1 MPWTGTF
8 WCMDTSKQTP
18 TEYQMSAAC
27 RPFINPHSMVSA
39 RVAIWCRSGPD
50 VCRPAH
56 TLQKKAD
63 HGNRPETIHL
73 RAGFILLQEV
83 YEADIPLFWPRAA
96 SLEISEKVQKSRDL
110 RPSHMLEACERPTT
124 RSSCSIEFE
133 RSDRCD
139 PVLNCYLR
147 QVKMASGQVA
157 FSKRANVVSVAG
169 WDLCAASID
178 EP

>member
-1 MPWTGTF
+1 
-8 WCMDTSKQTP
+8 MDWHVLVHGHFQTN
-18 TEYQMSAAC
+18 SNK
-27 RPFINPHSMVSA
+27 I
-39 RVAIWCRSGPD
+39 PD
-50 VCRPAH
+50 VSRLSTFH
-56 TLQKKAD
+56 KSTLHGVSKSSYLVQKLSCPQAGTHSIKEAD

-110 RPSHMLEACERPTT
+110 RPSLMLEACERPTT

-157 FSKRANVVSVAG
+157 FSKLANVVSVAG